1 MLNFRSPK
9 DAEGD
14 KVHND
19 IDAADYDSNGAE
31 DEGGY
36 QVHLVILVQP
46 KDNSDE
52 GDNVGDWPDH
62 GPDGVP
68 GDGADD
74 ATEGVDGPEKDHQ
87 EGGVLY
93 TEVEIKHEAELLKT
107 RRLGDFVNN
116 THLLFLCFCKQ
127 NQDIYVTTKQEHKWY
142 GY

>member
-68 GDGADD
+68 GDGTDD